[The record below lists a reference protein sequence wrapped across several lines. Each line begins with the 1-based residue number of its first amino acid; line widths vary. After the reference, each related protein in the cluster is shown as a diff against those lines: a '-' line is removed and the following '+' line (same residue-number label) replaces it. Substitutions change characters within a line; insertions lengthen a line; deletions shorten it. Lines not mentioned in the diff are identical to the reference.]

1 MRLLKFIPGLL
12 FLRWLPFGFTM
23 RWLMRLGIWSG
34 LGYAAY
40 RALKP
45 PVPAAKA
52 PAMTYSPSGWAPPV
66 SSPSASR
73 FAADIN
79 AASDEAA
86 LEELIE
92 EIESEAD
99 AVAEAEALAEAVFA
113 VEREPGEEIVA
124 ETITIDDTGM
134 ATVELETEVF
144 AAPRWIRGDGTENCP
159 ADYPIKAKASSLIY
173 HTHDS
178 RNYEVTI
185 PDVCFASVE
194 DAQAAGYRA
203 PFR

>member
-12 FLRWLPFGFTM
+12 FLRWLPFGFTV
-23 RWLMRLGIWSG
+23 RWLIRLGFWSS

-40 RALKP
+40 RVLKP
-45 PVPAAKA
+45 PVPATKS
-52 PAMTYSPSGWAPPV
+52 PSMSYSASGWAPPA
-66 SSPSASR
+66 SPPADSR
-73 FAADIN
+73 FASGISPDAELS
-79 AASDEAA
+79 AVEGLVDEIIA
-86 LEELIE
+86 
-92 EIESEAD
+92 EAD
-99 AVAEAEALAEAVFA
+99 ALAEAEAIAAEVFA
-113 VEREPGEEIVA
+113 AVREPGEEIVA

-134 ATVELETEVF
+134 ATIELETETF
-144 AAPRWIRGDGTENCP
+144 AVPNWIRGDGTENCP
-159 ADYPIKAKASSLIY
+159 AGYPIKAKASSLIY

-178 RNYEVTI
+178 RNYDVTI